1 MATISVL
8 VTNIL
13 QSILFCVQQK
23 KESHTGLEQLE
34 GEQVTEFSF
43 LGELTS
49 LRLVCVSCLFINNF
63 DCLSVAILGFIDYLI
78 FDSCSRLFKRHQ
90 LNCKLNNFC
99 TCRFWSTSN
108 PVKTRSHV
116 DECKW

>member
-1 MATISVL
+1 M
-8 VTNIL
+8 
-13 QSILFCVQQK
+13 
-23 KESHTGLEQLE
+23 
-34 GEQVTEFSF
+34 TEFSF

-49 LRLVCVSCLFINNF
+49 LTSLVCVSCLFINNF
-63 DCLSVAILGFIDYLI
+63 DCLSVAILGFIEYLI
-78 FDSCSRLFKRHQ
+78 FDSCGRLFKRHQ

-116 DECKW
+116 DECKWQKNVASFSLLIRSQLLFKCFVIFIFTCHSHES